1 MTNSPKTSAPTDIL
15 GIGNAIVDV
24 LARTEDD
31 FLIANQLAKG
41 SMRLIDEVEAER
53 LYQAMGP
60 ATVISGGS
68 AANTTVGVASLGGKA
83 SFIGKVRQDS
93 LGKAFTHDIRAIGV
107 GFDTAHAEEGPATA
121 RSFIL
126 VTPDGERTMNTYLGA
141 CQNLGPADIDPHTV
155 QAAAV
160 TYLEG
165 YLWDPPAAK
174 AAFRKAA
181 ELAHAAGRK
190 VSITLSDSFCVDR
203 YRDEFRALIT
213 DGTIDIL
220 LANEHEL
227 KSLYTTS
234 DFDSAVAALRAEGP
248 LTVVTRSEAG
258 SIVIDGASITE
269 VSAEPIERLVDT
281 TGAGDLFAAGF
292 LLGHVR
298 GFDHTRAARL
308 GAIAAAEII
317 QHIGARPE
325 ARLKDLASESGLTI
339 S

>member
-1 MTNSPKTSAPTDIL
+1 MASSKYDVL

-53 LYQAMGP
+53 LYQTMGP

-83 SFIGKVRQDS
+83 CFIGKVRHDS

-107 GFDTAHAEEGPATA
+107 SFETAHAEQGPATA

-126 VTPDGERTMNTYLGA
+126 VTPDGERTMNTFLGA
-141 CQNLGPADIDPHTV
+141 CRELGPGDIDPETIE
-155 QAAAV
+155 AAEV

-165 YLWDPPAAK
+165 YLWDPEDAK
-174 AAFRKAA
+174 AAFRKAVSI
-181 ELAHAAGRK
+181 AHNAGRK
-190 VSITLSDSFCVDR
+190 VALTLSDSFCVDR

-213 DGTIDIL
+213 DGAIDVL

-234 DFDSAVAALRAEGP
+234 DFDSAVKALRDEAP
-248 LTVVTRSEAG
+248 LAVVTRSAEG
-258 SIVIDGASITE
+258 SIVIDKEGVVAVPAQSID
-269 VSAEPIERLVDT
+269 RLVDT

-298 GFDHTRAARL
+298 GFSHEEAARL

-317 QHIGARPE
+317 QHLGARPE
-325 ARLKDLASESGLTI
+325 TRLKDLAQENGITI

>member
-1 MTNSPKTSAPTDIL
+1 MASSKYDVL

-53 LYQAMGP
+53 LYQTMGP

-83 SFIGKVRQDS
+83 SFIGKVRHDS

-107 GFDTAHAEEGPATA
+107 SFETAHAEQGPATA

-126 VTPDGERTMNTYLGA
+126 VTPDGERTMNTFLGA
-141 CQNLGPADIDPHTV
+141 CRELGPGDIDPETIE
-155 QAAAV
+155 AAEV

-165 YLWDPPAAK
+165 YLWDPEDAK
-174 AAFRKAA
+174 AAFRKAVSI
-181 ELAHAAGRK
+181 AHNAGRK
-190 VSITLSDSFCVDR
+190 VALTLSDSFCVDR

-213 DGTIDIL
+213 DGAIDVL

-234 DFDSAVAALRAEGP
+234 DFDSAVKALRDEAP
-248 LTVVTRSEAG
+248 LAVVTRSAEG
-258 SIVIDGASITE
+258 SIVIDKEGVVAVPAPSTD
-269 VSAEPIERLVDT
+269 RLVDT

-298 GFDHTRAARL
+298 GFSHEEAARL

-325 ARLKDLASESGLTI
+325 TRLKDLAQENGITI

>member
-1 MTNSPKTSAPTDIL
+1 MASSKYDVL

-53 LYQAMGP
+53 LYQTMGP

-83 SFIGKVRQDS
+83 SFIGKVRHDS

-107 GFDTAHAEEGPATA
+107 SFETAHAEQGPATA

-126 VTPDGERTMNTYLGA
+126 VTPDGERTMNTFLGA
-141 CQNLGPADIDPHTV
+141 CRELGPGDIDPETIE
-155 QAAAV
+155 AAEV

-165 YLWDPPAAK
+165 YLWDPEDAK
-174 AAFRKAA
+174 AAFRKAVSI
-181 ELAHAAGRK
+181 AHGAGRK
-190 VSITLSDSFCVDR
+190 VALTLSDSFCVDR
-203 YRDEFRALIT
+203 FRDEFRALIT
-213 DGTIDIL
+213 DGAIDIL

-234 DFDSAVAALRAEGP
+234 DFESAVKALRDDIP
-248 LTVVTRSEAG
+248 LAVVTRSAEG
-258 SIVIDGASITE
+258 SIVIDKDGVVAVPAQSIDK
-269 VSAEPIERLVDT
+269 LVDT

-298 GFDHTRAARL
+298 GFSHEEAARL
-308 GAIAAAEII
+308 GAIAAAEVI

-325 ARLKDLASESGLTI
+325 ARLKDLAQEHGITI

>member
-1 MTNSPKTSAPTDIL
+1 MASSKYDVL

-24 LARTEDD
+24 IAFTEDD
-31 FLIANQLAKG
+31 YLLSHDLAKG
-41 SMRLIDEVEAER
+41 SMRLIDEAQAEK
-53 LYQAMGP
+53 LYQSMGP
-60 ATVISGGS
+60 ATIISGGS
-68 AANTTVGVASLGGKA
+68 AANTIVGVASLGGSA
-83 SFIGKVRQDS
+83 SFIGKVRNDA
-93 LGKAFTHDIRAIGV
+93 LGQAFTHDIRAIGV
-107 GFDTAHAEEGPATA
+107 HFDTKPAASGLATA

-126 VTPDGERTMNTYLGA
+126 VTPDGERTMNTFLGA
-141 CQNLGPADIDPHTV
+141 CQDLGPDDIEQQTV
-155 QAAAV
+155 EAAAV

-165 YLWDPPAAK
+165 YLWDPEDAK

-181 ELAHAAGRK
+181 AIAHAAGRK
-190 VSITLSDSFCVDR
+190 VALTLSDSFCVDR

-234 DFDSAVAALRAEGP
+234 DFDSAVKALQNEGP
-248 LTVVTRSEAG
+248 MAVVTRSSAG
-258 SIVIDGASITE
+258 SVVVERKEILSIP
-269 VSAEPIERLVDT
+269 AHPIERLVDT

-298 GFDHTRAARL
+298 GFQHHESARL
-308 GAIAAAEII
+308 GSIAAAEII

-325 ARLKDLASESGLTI
+325 TRLRDLAAESGITI